1 MTITLQPRV
10 RASSALLPP
19 PPPSGVRA
27 RIARAVVR
35 RILGG
40 VSVTARLVVD
50 GQVYGAPLDEQRPT
64 LDIDQPGP
72 LFARLAR
79 SPMIGLGEAYMA
91 REWGA
96 AEGTDLADVL
106 APFAEKLTDL
116 IKPAFY
122 RCGTPCSPAGST
134 P

>member
-40 VSVTARLVVD
+40 VSVTARLVD

-64 LDIDQPGP
+64 LDIDQP
-72 LFARLAR
+72 
-79 SPMIGLGEAYMA
+79 EH
-91 REWGA
+91 
-96 AEGTDLADVL
+96 
-106 APFAEKLTDL
+106 
-116 IKPAFY
+116 
-122 RCGTPCSPAGST
+122 CSPAWPGAR
-134 P
+134 

>member
-40 VSVTARLVVD
+40 VSVTARLVD